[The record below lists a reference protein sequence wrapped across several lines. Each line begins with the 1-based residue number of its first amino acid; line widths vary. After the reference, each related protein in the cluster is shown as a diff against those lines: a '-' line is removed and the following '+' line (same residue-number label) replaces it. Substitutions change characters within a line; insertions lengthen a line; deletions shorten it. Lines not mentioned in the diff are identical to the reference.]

1 MRINH
6 NISSLN
12 AWRSLTQTDNALSKS
27 LERLSSGLRVNRAAD
42 DAAGLAISEKMRAQI
57 SGIQMAQRNA
67 QDAISMIQTA
77 EGALNESHSILQRV
91 RELAVQASSD
101 TLTAD
106 DRAEIQKE
114 VDQLVAELDRIA
126 NNTEFNS
133 KKLLDGSAQ
142 VSVTEDVLDTEAK
155 NFTATGQTKAGSYT
169 LTDVSLATK
178 ASVDST
184 DGGVADLTLSTQL
197 GEASALSI
205 NNYTFSFGAT
215 DTIQDVVD
223 TINAMSSDT
232 GVEVSFNEAT
242 DTMTFSTTSTG
253 SGASITI
260 ANTSGVFVS
269 ASGKMLE
276 VAAGTT
282 YGTDADATFSVAGY
296 SNDYVATGNKIEFV
310 KGDLKGL
317 TFTVT
322 GDSLGA
328 NRTITIGNNGSLTF
342 QIGANAGQTLSLSVG
357 DMRAAALGI
366 DAIDVTTQADANSA
380 ITTIDSAI
388 GSVSTERSKLGA
400 MQNRLEHTI
409 ANLGTAAEN
418 LTAAESRIR
427 DVDMALEMANFTR
440 NQILLQSGTAMLAQA
455 NMKPQA
461 VLQLLG

>member
-42 DAAGLAISEKMRAQI
+42 DAAGLAISEKMRSQI

-67 QDAISMIQTA
+67 QDAISLIQTA
-77 EGALNESHSILQRV
+77 EGALNESHSILQRM

-101 TLTAD
+101 TLTSN

-114 VDQLVAELDRIA
+114 IDQLVAELDRIG

-133 KKLLDGSAQ
+133 KTLLDGSAQ
-142 VSVTEDVLDTEAK
+142 VSVTEDALTTEAK
-155 NFTATGQTKAGSYT
+155 DFTATGETTAGSYT
-169 LTDVSLATK
+169 LTDVTLAT
-178 ASVDST
+178 V
-184 DGGVADLTLSTQL
+184 
-197 GEASALSI
+197 ASAVSSNQSGGAALGQADTLTQASTLSI
-205 NNYTFSFGAT
+205 NNYTFSFG
-215 DTIQDVVD
+215 DTHTVDDVLE
-223 TINAMSSDT
+223 TINAMTADT
-232 GVEVSFNEAT
+232 GVEASFAGGV
-242 DTMTFSTTSTG
+242 MSFKTTATG
-253 SGASITI
+253 SGATI
-260 ANTSGVFVS
+260 DLVGTGDFAAADGALAVVT
-269 ASGKMLE
+269 AR
-276 VAAGTT
+276 AAGT
-282 YGTDADATFSVAGY
+282 DAAATITGY
-296 SNDYVATGNKIEFV
+296 ANDYVSTGNKVEFV

-317 TFTVT
+317 AFTVT
-322 GDSLGA
+322 GDSVAAG
-328 NRTITIGNNGSLTF
+328 RTIDVGSNGSLTF
-342 QIGANAGQTLSLSVG
+342 QIGANANQSLNVSIG
-357 DMRAAALGI
+357 DMRATNLGVN
-366 DAIDVTTQADANSA
+366 AVDVTTKDNASAA
-380 ITTIDSAI
+380 ITTVDTAV
-388 GSVSTERSKLGA
+388 GTVSTERSKLGA
-400 MQNRLEHTI
+400 VQNRLEHTI